1 MIKHVNWKSDINVVS
16 NGKIIHKWWMFNWC
30 LITRGYIF
38 ETEIVHSIN
47 NSISWYSINYE
58 YTIVETYHYRYPSV
72 IQHSNEKSTH
82 VPENVPFKAYSSG
95 IFPWFSHSKPFSYD
109 FPMMFLWCSYDVP
122 MIFLWFSYDCPI
134 FRWGIPPAYDQMP
147 IVPWDPWD
155 PWGTSCHISAGA
167 PRHRPPPGPNREIR
181 GLSDGTHQEIS

>member
-1 MIKHVNWKSDINVVS
+1 
-16 NGKIIHKWWMFNWC
+16 MFNWC

-122 MIFLWFSYDCPI
+122 MIFLWFSYDFPMIVLYFVGEFPQHMTRCPSSH
-134 FRWGIPPAYDQMP
+134 GIPGIREARLATSPQVRHGIGLHQDLTVKSEVYQMGP
-147 IVPWDPWD
+147 IRRYHRWDNIQYI
-155 PWGTSCHISAGA
+155 SYHI
-167 PRHRPPPGPNREIR
+167 
-181 GLSDGTHQEIS
+181 